1 MKIMRLDDSQELP
14 ALVEANVDL
23 PEPGSGELLVRVYG
37 AGVTPTELL
46 WYPTT
51 HTKSGSKRRGVV
63 PGHEF
68 SGVVA
73 ALGEGVTGIAVGQ
86 EVYGMNDWFADG
98 ATAEFCLTRPDW
110 VALKPMGLTHLDA
123 ASLPISTLTAWQ
135 GLFDRGHLQR
145 GERVLIHG
153 GAGAV
158 GLFAARLAHN
168 TGAQVITTAAA
179 EHFEF
184 VRQLGADEVI
194 DYRTQHFQEI
204 VKDVDLVFDTVGG
217 STLRNSWDVLKPGG
231 RVVTIAAQS
240 EGTKDE
246 RIEKAFF
253 IVEPNR
259 HQLIAIANQVTAG
272 DVKPFVAAVVPFAE
286 ASAAYLGKL
295 RPTLARGKLVLAIKN
310 GG

>member
-1 MKIMRLDDSQELP
+1 MKTMRLDDSQAPP
-14 ALVEANVDL
+14 ALVEADVPL
-23 PEPGSGELLVRVYG
+23 PDPGSGELLVQVYG
-37 AGVTPTELL
+37 AGVIPTELL

-51 HTKSGSKRRGVV
+51 HTKSGSKRLNAV

-73 ALGEGVTGIAVGQ
+73 ALGEGVTGIAIGQ

-98 ATAEFCLTRPDW
+98 ATAEYCLTRPDW
-110 VALKPMGLTHLDA
+110 VAPKPRELTHAEA

-135 GLFDRGHLQR
+135 GLFDRGRLQH

-158 GLFAARLAHN
+158 GLFAVQLARNIGAH
-168 TGAQVITTAAA
+168 VITTAAA

-194 DYRTQHFQEI
+194 DYRNQHFQEI

-217 STLRNSWDVLKPGG
+217 STLQNSWDVVKDGG

-240 EGTKDE
+240 EGTKDR
-246 RIEKAFF
+246 RIEEAFF
-253 IVEPNR
+253 IVEPDR
-259 HQLIAIANQVTAG
+259 QQLIAISNQVTAG
-272 DVKPFVAAVVPFAE
+272 HIVPFVAAVVPFRE

-295 RPTLARGKLVLAIKN
+295 YPTPARGKLVLAIKN
-310 GG
+310 HG